1 MSFINCKTLLPIFFY
16 FLGLG
21 FHHTTSIPLTP
32 DFIENIGFDHPV
44 PFLEN
49 RADHHIRPIES
60 RANLLIPSFETKA
73 NHRIPSLESRA
84 EEALAYNTA
93 HKMNTSYCILIDM
106 SIPSGKNRLFVYDF
120 QKKKTIIK
128 GLCAHGTGGGSTAFK
143 VVFSNKVKS
152 NCSSL
157 GKYKLGK
164 RAYSNWGIHAHYKM
178 HGLDSTNSNAFK
190 RTIVLHSYSPVP
202 EHEIHPYGLFNISQ
216 GCPVTADLTMLE
228 IDKLI
233 KGGEKD
239 MLLWI
244 YK

>member
-1 MSFINCKTLLPIFFY
+1 MSFINCKTLLTILFSC
-16 FLGLG
+16 LGLE
-21 FHHTTSIPLTP
+21 FHHATSIPLSP
-32 DFIENIGFDHPV
+32 AVIENIAFDHPV
-44 PFLEN
+44 PSLESSAN
-49 RADHHIRPIES
+49 NHISPIES
-60 RANLLIPSFETKA
+60 RANSL
-73 NHRIPSLESRA
+73 IPSLETRANLLAPSLENRA
-84 EEALAYNTA
+84 EKALAYSTA
-93 HKMNTSYCILIDM
+93 HKMNTSYCILVDM

-128 GLCAHGTGGGSTAFK
+128 GLCAHGIGGGSTAFK

-178 HGLDSTNSNAFK
+178 HGLDSTNSNAYK
-190 RTIVLHSYSPVP
+190 RIIVLHSYSPVP

-216 GCPVTADLTMLE
+216 GCPVIADLTMLE

-233 KGGEKD
+233 KSGEKN

-244 YK
+244 YN